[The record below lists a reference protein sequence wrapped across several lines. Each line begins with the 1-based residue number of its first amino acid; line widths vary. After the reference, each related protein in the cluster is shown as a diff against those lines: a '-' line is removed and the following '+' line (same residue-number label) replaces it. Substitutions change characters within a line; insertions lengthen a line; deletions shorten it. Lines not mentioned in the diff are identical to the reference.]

1 MALLK
6 FLDNSYVA
14 EDITINQLDVAI
26 SSLNDGSCLSFTD
39 ADLPQNG
46 GNHNM
51 ALHISVTC
59 GGTTL
64 ARVLV
69 DTGSTLNMIPKIT
82 LAQLHVEGAILK
94 PSSLIVK
101 AFDGSR
107 RMAVGGIDLPVL
119 IGPQLFNITFQVM
132 DIFPAYSCLLGR
144 PWIHGAKAVTSTL
157 HQKLKFLLH
166 NQVVEVS
173 GEEDYLVSHL
183 SEFKYVDVGDEV
195 HETLFQAL
203 EIVGTV
209 QKEIKSA
216 EKPKGNMGC

>member
-1 MALLK
+1 MVLGESTVENITGMSGMTRSGRIYHQDSMKNRAAEKGSDVPPRKDGVVDLSAEELRDIFKPSDETLKIIKRSDYKVVDQLSQTPAKISILSLLKSSEAHKMALLK

-14 EDITINQLDVAI
+14 EDITINQLDVSI

-39 ADLPQNG
+39 ADLHSNG

-69 DTGSTLNMIPKIT
+69 DTGSALNVMPKTT
-82 LAQLHVEGAILK
+82 LAQLQVEGAIMK

-107 RMAVGGIDLPVL
+107 RMAVGEIDLPVL
-119 IGPQLFNITFQVM
+119 IGP
-132 DIFPAYSCLLGR
+132 
-144 PWIHGAKAVTSTL
+144 
-157 HQKLKFLLH
+157 
-166 NQVVEVS
+166 
-173 GEEDYLVSHL
+173 
-183 SEFKYVDVGDEV
+183 
-195 HETLFQAL
+195 
-203 EIVGTV
+203 
-209 QKEIKSA
+209 
-216 EKPKGNMGC
+216 